1 MKRMTMK
8 EYVDSR
14 FKRIQDS
21 INNYANGKDVDQ
33 IELLDD
39 NISVEEINN
48 KVKRL
53 TAHGDVRNK
62 VKPED
67 IILDANHRFIND
79 IQEEKIKESVTRTD
93 LEAAERDITNN
104 LKLSINQT
112 VDNLINDKD
121 AIDAINKIK
130 KVISKNHS
138 TIDLFKN
145 LIDKDDLNAH
155 EKNGNHIS
163 WEDRAALNLLLKFID
178 KGCADWNAKEGDANY
193 VRNKPKSLPANGGN
207 ADTVGN
213 YKPEDLFNK
222 QLAKCIIGIDNNNKN
237 YSKKDVNILLNKNN
251 VNTLNTYLCDN
262 SLTYIREGYY
272 NINEF
277 KMPVNSNVSG
287 VGVSTQIDNC
297 KANINNNSKLHDI
310 YFTNSEIN
318 INCNESEITD
328 TTFKNCRINLSCSR
342 AIIKECRFI
351 DCAFINQKIN
361 NSIIKDNIC
370 SGTTNKIEYYG
381 GNNIISNLYI

>member
-1 MKRMTMK
+1 M
-8 EYVDSR
+8 
-14 FKRIQDS
+14 
-21 INNYANGKDVDQ
+21 
-33 IELLDD
+33 LDD

-155 EKNGNHIS
+155 EKNGNHIN

-318 INCNESEITD
+318 INCNESEIID

-351 DCAFINQKIN
+351 DCTFINQKIN

>member
-53 TAHGDVRNK
+53 TAHGDARNK

-67 IILDANHRFIND
+67 IILDSNHRFIND

-328 TTFKNCRINLSCSR
+328 TTFKNCKINLSCSR

-351 DCAFINQKIN
+351 DCTFINQKIN

>member
-53 TAHGDVRNK
+53 TAHGDARNK

-67 IILDANHRFIND
+67 IILDTNHRFIND

-155 EKNGNHIS
+155 EKNGNHIN

-328 TTFKNCRINLSCSR
+328 TTFKNCKINLSCSR

-351 DCAFINQKIN
+351 DCTFINQKIN

>member
-53 TAHGDVRNK
+53 TAHGDARNK

-67 IILDANHRFIND
+67 IILDSNHRFIND

-155 EKNGNHIS
+155 EKNGNHIN

-328 TTFKNCRINLSCSR
+328 TTFKNCKINLSCSR

-351 DCAFINQKIN
+351 DCTFINQKIN